1 MVGGVKHNPSDSNSP
16 EDLEDK
22 LEAANNAV
30 DSLLE
35 TLSYDLRTPL
45 NTILGFA
52 DMMDQAIL
60 GPVDNPQY
68 RSYLADI
75 CREGRSMLD
84 ILNDLLDRQRFETM
98 QRSEKDF
105 RRMIELAPDLISVCR
120 DGIIQ
125 LINPAGANMLGIW
138 PVDSLVGRPFID
150 FVQADDR
157 GLLAD
162 GLEAL
167 AERAARLPLRLKRV
181 GGADVEV
188 ELAAL
193 RYTGDD
199 ALAEGAAVMLIG
211 RDVTE
216 RNRALREVA
225 QREDHIRRIMNTVV
239 EGIITIDQSGT
250 IETIN
255 PAAEEIFGYAPG
267 ELQGASVSV
276 LMDEVS
282 YAAHQIGLQRY
293 LETGQGPV
301 IGRSIEVA
309 GRRKDG
315 SAVPLVLSISAFTAG
330 GRQVFI
336 GALHDDTERKA
347 AEARLVEMATCD
359 PLTKMPNRNA
369 RNERL
374 ERAIALAEN
383 SGRAFAFM
391 FVDLDNF
398 KNINDAF
405 GHTAGD
411 EVIVKAGR
419 RLEKRI
425 GNYGLV
431 AHLGGDEFSIVV
443 DQLPAS
449 IGIEELAERVHG
461 ALADPFV
468 VDGKEVFMTASI
480 GVVTYPENGDDLSM
494 LLKNADLAVHAA
506 KRQGAGVR
514 QFYTTRLSEEAE
526 RRMDVERGLRRAL
539 GRDEFHLVFQPKVD
553 LDSRTIAGAEALL
566 RWDSPELGFVSP
578 VEFIPV
584 AEESGLIGDIG
595 RWVLYTAC
603 EKAAGWAELMD
614 RDYHVGVNVS
624 AAQFLEPDIVEWVE
638 RCIEATELRPECLDV
653 EMTESML
660 VENADKTIEVLDALK
675 SLGITVSMDD
685 FGTGYSSLSYLTRF
699 PLTSLKVDRAFV
711 TNLPD
716 DRDAVAIARAI
727 ISMAQHLGL
736 HIVAEGVETERQV
749 GFLHALGCHLG
760 QGYLFSKPVPDAEFR
775 QLIGQHDMWLKA
787 EGQSA

>member
-1 MVGGVKHNPSDSNSP
+1 MVRGMKRNPSKSEVP
-16 EDLEDK
+16 EDLEGK

-60 GPVDNPQY
+60 GPIENPQY

-84 ILNDLLDRQRFETM
+84 ILNDVLDRQRFETM

-120 DGIIQ
+120 DGVIQ

-138 PVDSLVGRPFID
+138 PVESLVGRPFID
-150 FVQADDR
+150 FVQEDWR
-157 GLLAD
+157 EVLAD

-167 AERAARLPLRLKRV
+167 AQRTARLPLKLKRV

-199 ALAEGAAVMLIG
+199 APAQGAAVMLIG

-239 EGIITIDQSGT
+239 EGIITIDQAGM

-267 ELQGASVSV
+267 ELAGASVSV
-276 LMDEVS
+276 LMDEVNF
-282 YAAHQIGLQRY
+282 AAHQIGVRRY
-293 LETGQGPV
+293 METGEGPV

-359 PLTKMPNRNA
+359 PLTKMPNRYA

-374 ERAIALAEN
+374 ERAIALAAN
-383 SGRAFAFM
+383 SGRVFAFM
-391 FVDLDNF
+391 FVDLDSF

-419 RLEKRI
+419 RLEERV
-425 GNYGLV
+425 GDFGLV

-443 DQLPAS
+443 DQLPDR
-449 IGIEELAERVHG
+449 IGIEEMADRVHG

-480 GVVTYPENGDDLSM
+480 GVVTYPENGDELST

-506 KRQGAGVR
+506 KRQGTGVR

-553 LDSRTIAGAEALL
+553 LDTRTIAGAEALL

-584 AEESGLIGDIG
+584 AEESGLICDIG

-614 RDYHVGVNVS
+614 RDYHVGVNFS

-638 RCIEATELRPECLDV
+638 RCIEATGLRPECLDV
-653 EMTESML
+653 ELTESML
-660 VENADKTIEVLDALK
+660 VENADKTIEVLHALK
-675 SLGITVSMDD
+675 SLGVSVSMDD

-760 QGYLFSKPVPDAEFR
+760 QGYLFSKPVPNEEFR
-775 QLIGQHDMWLKA
+775 RLICQHDMWLRA
-787 EGQSA
+787 EGQ

>member
-75 CREGRSMLD
+75 CLEGRSMLD

-167 AERAARLPLRLKRV
+167 AERTARLPLRLKRV

-216 RNRALREVA
+216 RNRALRDVA

-419 RLEKRI
+419 RLEERI

-443 DQLPAS
+443 D
-449 IGIEELAERVHG
+449 
-461 ALADPFV
+461 
-468 VDGKEVFMTASI
+468 
-480 GVVTYPENGDDLSM
+480 
-494 LLKNADLAVHAA
+494 
-506 KRQGAGVR
+506 
-514 QFYTTRLSEEAE
+514 
-526 RRMDVERGLRRAL
+526 
-539 GRDEFHLVFQPKVD
+539 
-553 LDSRTIAGAEALL
+553 
-566 RWDSPELGFVSP
+566 
-578 VEFIPV
+578 
-584 AEESGLIGDIG
+584 
-595 RWVLYTAC
+595 
-603 EKAAGWAELMD
+603 
-614 RDYHVGVNVS
+614 
-624 AAQFLEPDIVEWVE
+624 
-638 RCIEATELRPECLDV
+638 
-653 EMTESML
+653 
-660 VENADKTIEVLDALK
+660 
-675 SLGITVSMDD
+675 
-685 FGTGYSSLSYLTRF
+685 
-699 PLTSLKVDRAFV
+699 
-711 TNLPD
+711 
-716 DRDAVAIARAI
+716 
-727 ISMAQHLGL
+727 
-736 HIVAEGVETERQV
+736 
-749 GFLHALGCHLG
+749 
-760 QGYLFSKPVPDAEFR
+760 
-775 QLIGQHDMWLKA
+775 
-787 EGQSA
+787 